1 MPAVATNGRS
11 SELWSAV
18 ARLLE
23 RATIP
28 GILAHEL
35 GPLAAY
41 RLRQLG
47 DPVPPPLQ
55 LEERAASLSML
66 TAVPLLERIR
76 ASSEGPLMLVKG
88 PEVATH
94 YPGRARRF
102 GDVDLLSP
110 QAEDIQRS
118 LVGQGFLEVEESEAD
133 AVHVHHLQP
142 LQWPAIPLKVELH
155 VAPNWPVRA
164 TPPPLEVLFE
174 AAEPSSV
181 GIAGVLAPSR
191 LHHALIVSA
200 HAWRHEPLQTLRD
213 LFDVAVMSAGVDEA
227 ELERTA
233 RKWGIGR
240 MWMTTRAAIDAIF
253 YGGRLTAPLRSWAR
267 HLPRV
272 RDRSVFERHLES
284 LVHGYWELPPHLAT
298 VDLAHALR
306 QSVTPAAGETWGA
319 KLARARRAVRNP
331 RAPTDR
337 TPRRIEDR
345 VPPRD

>member
-1 MPAVATNGRS
+1 MSGAETNGRS
-11 SELWSAV
+11 PELWSAID
-18 ARLLE
+18 RLLGG
-23 RATIP
+23 ATIP

-47 DPVPPPLQ
+47 DPVPLPLQ

-76 ASSEGPLMLVKG
+76 ASCEGPLMLLKG

-102 GDVDLLSP
+102 GDVDILSA

-118 LVGQGFLEVEESEAD
+118 LVGQGFLEVEEPEHEAIHD
-133 AVHVHHLQP
+133 HHLQP

-155 VAPNWPVRA
+155 VTPNWPVRA
-164 TPPPLEVLFE
+164 IPPPLEVLFE

-181 GIAGVLAPSR
+181 GVAGVLAPSS

-213 LFDVAVMSAGVDEA
+213 LFDVAVMSAGVDAA

-240 MWMTTRAAIDAIF
+240 MWKTTRAAIDAVF

-298 VDLAHALR
+298 VDLAQALR
-306 QSVTPAAGETWGA
+306 QSVTPAAGETWGD
-319 KLARARRAVRNP
+319 KLARARRALRNP

-337 TPRRIEDR
+337 TPRRIEGR